1 MLLGLLLLDFFSR
14 EGIWVFL
21 ILDFLVFLA
30 VEYRFLADFFHAC
43 VLVVLANST
52 ACRMQMKAIAY
63 CRF

>member
-1 MLLGLLLLDFFSR
+1 MLLGLLLLDFFFR

-21 ILDFLVFLA
+21 VLDFVVFLV

-43 VLVVLANST
+43 VLVDS
-52 ACRMQMKAIAY
+52 ACRIQMKAIAY

>member
-1 MLLGLLLLDFFSR
+1 LLDFFFR

-21 ILDFLVFLA
+21 VLDFVVFLV

-43 VLVVLANST
+43 VLVDS
-52 ACRMQMKAIAY
+52 ACRIQMKAIAY